1 MTEIDSSSVTAEA
14 AKVAVLLIE
23 DDARVRLA
31 VRSLI
36 DSASDL
42 VLVGEASSELEAL
55 ELDQSLVPDVVLL
68 DILLPLVSDGMRVLG
83 HLLER
88 GRRVV
93 AMSIRGGLG
102 ADVVAAGAHV
112 FLEKDV
118 RGGAAILGAIRAA
131 ADRPVD
137 SMDA

>member
-1 MTEIDSSSVTAEA
+1 V

-23 DDARVRLA
+23 DDARVRRA

-42 VLVGEASSELEAL
+42 VVVGEASSELEAL
-55 ELDQSLVPDVVLL
+55 ELDQSLMPDVVLL

-83 HLLER
+83 LLLER

-93 AMSIRGGLG
+93 AMSIRGGL
-102 ADVVAAGAHV
+102 AAQVVAAGAHV
-112 FLEKDV
+112 FVEKDV
-118 RGGAAILGAIRAA
+118 RGGSATLDAIRAA
-131 ADRPVD
+131 ADLPID
-137 SMDA
+137 SIEA